1 MGILDTN
8 GLRKL
13 WEHIL
18 QALEIKVDKELNK
31 TLTTNDYTDEEKDKV
46 NYAYTQVK
54 DIQENIALALYPIGS
69 IYININ
75 DVNPSTLFGGTW
87 ERIKDMFL
95 LSSGDIFAVG
105 EQGGEATHT
114 LSIDEM
120 PEHTHSYFRAKLTN
134 NETAVSAGNTFPGLN
149 FSTTPAYI
157 ATSEP
162 QGATQPHNNMP
173 PYLAVCVYKRIA

>member
-8 GLRKL
+8 GLKKL
-13 WEHIL
+13 QGHIL

-46 NYAYTQVK
+46 DYAYTQVK

-87 ERIKDMFL
+87 ERIKDVIL
-95 LSSGDIFAVG
+95 LLGFENNNGVYSGDIP
-105 EQGGEATHT
+105 T
-114 LSIDEM
+114 LLKGSCCK
-120 PEHTHSYFRAKLTN
+120 H
-134 NETAVSAGNTFPGLN
+134 
-149 FSTTPAYI
+149 
-157 ATSEP
+157 
-162 QGATQPHNNMP
+162 
-173 PYLAVCVYKRIA
+173 